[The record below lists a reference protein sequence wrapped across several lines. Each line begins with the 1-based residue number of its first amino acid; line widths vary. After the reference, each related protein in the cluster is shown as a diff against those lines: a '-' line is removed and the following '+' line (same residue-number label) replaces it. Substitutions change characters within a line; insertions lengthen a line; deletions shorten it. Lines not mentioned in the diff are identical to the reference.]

1 LPTNREVFV
10 LGQPEEDALDWASLM
25 MCATTKKSSGGW
37 TWADRMLKRM
47 GPDQTVVMSGDRIKV
62 LGKAFIEIPMAACAF
77 QR

>member
-1 LPTNREVFV
+1 V